1 MAVVDSG
8 PVVPM
13 RTLRGGL
20 PPSMVERMTLI
31 LDAFDGPV
39 ARPGLDEVASRTRL
53 PRSTVH
59 RILDQLVRLDWV
71 EHGSPGYRLGR
82 RALGLGGG
90 DGGHGR
96 IRAVAAP
103 LLHDLHLRTAM
114 VVHLSVLDGGE
125 IIYLDKVGGRLAA
138 DLPSRVGGRA
148 PAYSTAGGKS
158 MLAWLDPERVDALYR
173 HGLDESSDH
182 TLSGLASLYQ
192 ELDRVRQRS
201 GLAIGRCAT
210 LHGISCV
217 GASVRGIDG
226 PVAGI
231 SLCADAPVAQL
242 ERVAPLVAHAAW
254 SVSRAL
260 YPESGT
266 PCGRGPRTPA
276 SSTPLTSKACDAG
289 TER

>member
-1 MAVVDSG
+1 MGPIRNPGEHCCPAGIVPGSDRVPCCRSGTCGPSAENRSARPGGRSGTGYRTRSGRLGEFGLRLHVGTDPDADRRCVRAVFRPPGHRRVLAKPRGTKIGGSMAVVDSG

-39 ARPGLDEVASRTRL
+39 ARPSLDEVASRTRL

-173 HGLDESSDH
+173 HGLDE
-182 TLSGLASLYQ
+182 
-192 ELDRVRQRS
+192 
-201 GLAIGRCAT
+201 
-210 LHGISCV
+210 
-217 GASVRGIDG
+217 
-226 PVAGI
+226 
-231 SLCADAPVAQL
+231 
-242 ERVAPLVAHAAW
+242 
-254 SVSRAL
+254 
-260 YPESGT
+260 
-266 PCGRGPRTPA
+266 
-276 SSTPLTSKACDAG
+276 
-289 TER
+289 